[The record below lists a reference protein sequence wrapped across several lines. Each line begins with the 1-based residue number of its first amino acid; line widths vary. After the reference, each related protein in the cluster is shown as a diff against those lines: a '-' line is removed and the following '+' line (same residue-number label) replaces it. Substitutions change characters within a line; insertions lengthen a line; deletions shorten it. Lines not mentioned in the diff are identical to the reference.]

1 MLNLEDKKHL
11 LNSSDRSYRALSWF
25 ECLHE
30 HLKIAKMGIF
40 EFFCSELLKCGKGLW
55 RRLFFFF
62 CAIFGNPKKNCS
74 WSIVIEVSDK

>member
-55 RRLFFFF
+55 PRLFFFSARF
-62 CAIFGNPKKNCS
+62 SETLRK
-74 WSIVIEVSDK
+74 IVAGQL